1 MKYFEETIDWNA
13 HYTTDWSAESAM
25 NGVMD
30 GGVFENMLRKD
41 HIYVVQ
47 GYSIYMSYRIQ

>member
-1 MKYFEETIDWNA
+1 
-13 HYTTDWSAESAM
+13 M